1 MGRPGIGVSLRRF
14 LVEPAALCEGEVAL
28 PPEEAA
34 HARKVLRLTPGAE
47 VELIDGQGRRA
58 RGVLTR
64 LDKSGG
70 ACRVETVEH
79 AAPPAPR
86 LVLCPGLLKSP
97 AMDLLAAKL
106 TELAV
111 DQVRPMLTQRAVP
124 KEGGGSSKRERW
136 QRLAGQALKQCGA
149 ARAPEFVDPAP
160 LPEVLAAVP
169 PGVARLLLYEDEE
182 RASLA
187 QALPGLAGAGE
198 IWALIGPEG
207 GFTSQEAA
215 RAVAAGFVSCRLPH
229 TILRAETA
237 SLALASVIRFA
248 LQPPC

>member
-1 MGRPGIGVSLRRF
+1 MSLRRF
-14 LVEPAALCEGEVAL
+14 LVDPAALAVGEVAL
-28 PPEEAA
+28 AAAEAA
-34 HARKVLRLTPGAE
+34 HARKVLRLAPGAE

-64 LDKSGG
+64 LDKSG
-70 ACRVETVEH
+70 AIVRVEALEE

-111 DQVRPMLTQRAVP
+111 DQVRPVLTRRAVP
-124 KEGGGSSKRERW
+124 KADGGGAKLTRW

-149 ARAPEFVDPAP
+149 AQAPEFVPPAH
-160 LPEVLAAVP
+160 LAQVLAAAP
-169 PGVARLLLYEDEE
+169 ASAGKLLLYEDEA
-182 RASLA
+182 RTSLA
-187 QALPGLAGAGE
+187 QALPGLAGAAE
-198 IWALIGPEG
+198 VWALVGPEG
-207 GFTSQEAA
+207 GFTPEEAA
-215 RAVAAGFVSCRLPH
+215 QAAAAGFVSCRLPH

-237 SLALASVIRFA
+237 SLVVAGVIRFA
-248 LQPPC
+248 L